1 MANRKPAFSKMGIL
15 MTSLRPG
22 ITLELLLDVA
32 SVQKLLRHKKA
43 DEVSGPSVSIYLE
56 CFCSLD

>member
-1 MANRKPAFSKMGIL
+1 
-15 MTSLRPG
+15 MTSLGPG

-32 SVQKLLRHKKA
+32 SVEKLLRHKKA